1 MNASEIRPV
10 KPVSAASLSMNRVV
24 VGQASRLPM
33 GRLAPGFIAGET
45 PAQTAGTAAPLPTQ
59 VVLLAGV
66 NERFIDH

>member
-1 MNASEIRPV
+1 
-10 KPVSAASLSMNRVV
+10 
-24 VGQASRLPM
+24 VGQASRLPL
-33 GRLAPGFIAGET
+33 GRLAPGLVAGET